1 MPILPLDHPEPFTAT
16 LGVMLGIN
24 LVNHHYLL
32 HSRRWITRRRPGL
45 EVIYSPEANLP
56 HPAEPRG
63 GLFPE
68 SRRRPSWFQQHRAMP
83 SLMRH
88 EDCDKNTTIFR
99 VEVKVYFGDV
109 SSAIRASS
117 FGSEHADPR
126 TTPDP

>member
-45 EVIYSPEANLP
+45 EVIYSPEAI
-56 HPAEPRG
+56 
-63 GLFPE
+63 PE

-88 EDCDKNTTIFR
+88 KDCDKNTTIF
-99 VEVKVYFGDV
+99 V
-109 SSAIRASS
+109 SR
-117 FGSEHADPR
+117 
-126 TTPDP
+126 